1 MVFTTEDTMV
11 DTTAILTDM
20 ELTDMPTM
28 LLARGLLMPKLKLIP
43 HTCTLVPM
51 ATLTLMVILMDT
63 DTELS
68 LLTMPPALATNT
80 FPPLLPPMVSLNST
94 KDLLMPNL
102 RLMLMQLSTM
112 LVPTATL
119 TLMVILM
126 DMDTELL
133 LPTMPPA
140 LATNTSPPLLP
151 PMVSLN
157 STKDLL
163 MPNQRLML
171 PLPTM
176 VDTMAIPETDTMV
189 SDTDMVVIMADMDTV
204 VSATT
209 VKL

>member
-80 FPPLLPPMVSLNST
+80 FPPLLPLMVSLNST
-94 KDLLMPNL
+94 KDPLMP
-102 RLMLMQLSTM
+102 MPLS
-112 LVPTATL
+112 
-119 TLMVILM
+119 
-126 DMDTELL
+126 
-133 LPTMPPA
+133 
-140 LATNTSPPLLP
+140 
-151 PMVSLN
+151 
-157 STKDLL
+157 
-163 MPNQRLML
+163 
-171 PLPTM
+171 TM
-176 VDTMAIPETDTMV
+176 VDTMAIPDTDTTV
-189 SDTDMVVIMADMDTV
+189 TDTDMVVIMADTDMV

>member
-20 ELTDMPTM
+20 ELTDMPTT

-43 HTCTLVPM
+43 HTCTLVPT

-102 RLMLMQLSTM
+102 RLMLMPLFTM
-112 LVPTATL
+112 LVPMATL
-119 TLMVILM
+119 MLMVILM
-126 DMDTELL
+126 DTDIELL

-140 LATNTSPPLLP
+140 LATNMFPLLLP
-151 PMVSLN
+151 LMVSLN
-157 STKDLL
+157 STKDPL
-163 MPNQRLML
+163 MPNLRLML

-176 VDTMAIPETDTMV
+176 VDTMAIPDTDTTVLDM
-189 SDTDMVVIMADMDTV
+189 DMVVIMAVTDTV

>member
-1 MVFTTEDTMV
+1 M
-11 DTTAILTDM
+11 
-20 ELTDMPTM
+20 
-28 LLARGLLMPKLKLIP
+28 G
-43 HTCTLVPM
+43 
-51 ATLTLMVILMDT
+51 LTLMVILMDT
-63 DTELS
+63 DTEL
-68 LLTMPPALATNT
+68 LLPTMPPALATNT

-94 KDLLMPNL
+94 KDPLMPNL
-102 RLMLMQLSTM
+102 RLMLMLLSTT
-112 LVPTATL
+112 LVPMVTL

-126 DMDTELL
+126 DTDTELL

-140 LATNTSPPLLP
+140 LATNMFPLLLP

-163 MPNQRLML
+163 MPNLRLML

-176 VDTMAIPETDTMV
+176 VDTMAIPDTDTTV
-189 SDTDMVVIMADMDTV
+189 SDTDMVVIMAVTDTV

>member
-1 MVFTTEDTMV
+1 
-11 DTTAILTDM
+11 
-20 ELTDMPTM
+20 
-28 LLARGLLMPKLKLIP
+28 
-43 HTCTLVPM
+43 
-51 ATLTLMVILMDT
+51 
-63 DTELS
+63 
-68 LLTMPPALATNT
+68 
-80 FPPLLPPMVSLNST
+80 MVSLNST

-102 RLMLMQLSTM
+102 KLMLMPLFTT
-112 LVPTATL
+112 LVPMAIL

-140 LATNTSPPLLP
+140 LATNMFPPLLP

-157 STKDLL
+157 STKDPL
-163 MPNQRLML
+163 MLNLRLML

-176 VDTMAIPETDTMV
+176 VDTMAIPDTDTTV
-189 SDTDMVVIMADMDTV
+189 SDTDMVVIMAVTDTV

>member
-1 MVFTTEDTMV
+1 MGWLPSPRLMPMLPLPTMV

-20 ELTDMPTM
+20 ELTDMPTT

-43 HTCTLVPM
+43 HTCTLVPT

-80 FPPLLPPMVSLNST
+80 
-94 KDLLMPNL
+94 
-102 RLMLMQLSTM
+102 
-112 LVPTATL
+112 
-119 TLMVILM
+119 
-126 DMDTELL
+126 
-133 LPTMPPA
+133 
-140 LATNTSPPLLP
+140 SPPLLP

-157 STKDLL
+157 STKDPL
-163 MPNQRLML
+163 MPNLRLML

-176 VDTMAIPETDTMV
+176 ADTMV
-189 SDTDMVVIMADMDTV
+189 SDTDMVVIMAVTDTV